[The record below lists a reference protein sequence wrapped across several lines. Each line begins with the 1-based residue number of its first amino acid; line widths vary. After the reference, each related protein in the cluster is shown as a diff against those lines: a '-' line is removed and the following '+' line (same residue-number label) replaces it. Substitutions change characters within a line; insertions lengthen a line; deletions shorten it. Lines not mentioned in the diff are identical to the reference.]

1 MKYIFILGQSAAIA
15 KQEILNI
22 LAKDSKK
29 DIIIGQ
35 NFILADSTE
44 NAADLI
50 KSLGGTIKIAKLV
63 DTMEDLSNL
72 TTEKWQSYLEEKLTK
87 QKKNYFGFSL
97 YNGSHK
103 EQEKLS
109 QTAFELKK
117 QLKEKYRVR
126 FVTSKRNELSS
137 VIVAKNHLLGT
148 ELIVVKHVAKE
159 TNKYFIGLTQS
170 VQDFVAYGKRDI
182 ARPGKDSKSGMLPP
196 KLAQMMINM
205 AGESKD
211 STLLDPFCGYGTI
224 LQEAV
229 LMGYKE
235 IYGTDK
241 EERAIKDSRANI
253 EWLKKHFP
261 NKAKVQIDKINV
273 KNLAQHFKDKKI
285 DLIVTEP
292 FMGDARFVVKQR
304 KAEDLQE
311 LKSELQELYNEAFH
325 QFKKILSPEGK
336 IVFVFPIFNLR
347 EQKVYTLNRNILTN
361 IGFKIIKPDIKSG
374 NLSPEGNLLY
384 SRPGQKVER
393 EISVWQKTL

>member
-1 MKYIFILGQSAAIA
+1 MKYIFILGQSPALA

-35 NFILADSTE
+35 NFILADSE
-44 NAADLI
+44 EKAPQLI
-50 KSLGGTIKIAKLV
+50 KSLGGTIKIARLV
-63 DTMEDLSNL
+63 DTMENLSDL
-72 TTEKWQSYLEEKLTK
+72 TTDKWQSYLEDKLTK

-103 EQEKLS
+103 EHQKLS
-109 QTAFELKK
+109 QIAFDLKK

-148 ELIVVKHVAKE
+148 ELIIVKNIVKDSDQF
-159 TNKYFIGLTQS
+159 FIGLTES
-170 VQDFVAYGKRDI
+170 VQDFVSYGKRDI

-205 AGESKD
+205 AGEDKNLS
-211 STLLDPFCGYGTI
+211 LLDPFCGSGTI

-241 EERAIKDSRANI
+241 EEKAVKDSKANI
-253 EWLKKHFP
+253 EWLNKHFP
-261 NKAKVQIDKINV
+261 NKARVQIDKINV
-273 KNLAQHFKDKKI
+273 KNLSQHFKDKKI

-292 FMGDARFVVKQR
+292 FMGDARFVVKQY
-304 KAEDLQE
+304 KIEALQE
-311 LKSELQELYNEAFH
+311 LKSELQQLYNEAFH
-325 QFKKILSPEGK
+325 QFKRILSPQGK
-336 IVFVFPIFNLR
+336 IVFVFPIFNLKG
-347 EQKVYTLNRNILTN
+347 QKVYTLNRNILTN

-393 EISVWQKTL
+393 EISVWQNTL